1 MMTVSLSQN
10 LIYACIDDNIKEAK
24 EIYSKNPIN
33 INEIKH
39 DTETCDIQGPY
50 SLFECMCIK
59 NHLEIVKWF
68 IELDV
73 DPGNYING
81 FISACQYNHL
91 KLVEYLFDNRK
102 DIKLDFQTAFIIC
115 CTVGNFDMVKWL
127 HINTPEPID
136 IHLHNESPFLYAIVE
151 NHFEIAK
158 WLYYI
163 SITEGKLID
172 IHIDD
177 NYAFMCACYNGRLDI
192 CQWLYLISNNK
203 IDKRMNN
210 DNSLVNAKLS
220 GNQELINWLQI

>member
-1 MMTVSLSQN
+1 MMMLSLSQN

-68 IELDV
+68 IELGV
-73 DPGNYING
+73 DHSNYING

-91 KLVEYLFDNRK
+91 ELVEYLFDNKK
-102 DIKLDFQTAFIIC
+102 DIKLDFQTAFIVC
-115 CTVGNFDMVKWL
+115 CYLGNFEIVKWL

-136 IHLHNESPFLYAIVE
+136 IHINNETPFLYAIVE
-151 NHFEIAK
+151 NHFETAK

-172 IHIDD
+172 IHADN
-177 NYAFMCACYNGRLDI
+177 NYAFIYACYNGRLDI
-192 CQWLYLISNNK
+192 CKWLYLISNNT
-203 IDKRMNN
+203 INKRMN
-210 DNSLVNAKLS
+210 DDAPLKSARLS
-220 GNQELINWLQI
+220 GNQELIDWLQN